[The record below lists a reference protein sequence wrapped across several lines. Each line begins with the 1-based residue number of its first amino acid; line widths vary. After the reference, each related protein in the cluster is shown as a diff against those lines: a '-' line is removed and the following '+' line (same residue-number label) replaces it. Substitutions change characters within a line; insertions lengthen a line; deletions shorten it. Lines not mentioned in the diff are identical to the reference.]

1 MARTKKIVVAN
12 EFRLTDQNGTL
23 KALLS
28 AGEQETIFSLKGDN
42 QKDVIKLSVGSA
54 GFSSLTFFDPADK
67 ERIQLGIDDQGIH
80 IHLAGDGK
88 QQSYIFLKSNAASGF
103 VLTDVEGNRRVEA
116 FIGPDSKPHVTIF
129 PSGEEPKGL

>member
-1 MARTKKIVVAN
+1 MARTKKIVIAN

-67 ERIQLGIDDQGIH
+67 ERIQLGIDDHGIH